1 MKQMMDQLTM
11 QFEMVKVM
19 LEGKASDER
28 GDAVQWILIVLA
40 GIAIVG
46 IVVAAITTYV
56 QNQSEDCLYLNL
68 YVPTEDGK
76 GTGTR
81 PGTPWTQPTNAHA
94 DPQALAWPEPGAG
107 PLWGL

>member
-1 MKQMMDQLTM
+1 MKQMMDQLSM

-19 LEGKASDER
+19 LEGKAGDER

-56 QNQSEDCLYLNL
+56 QNQTSQL
-68 YVPTEDGK
+68 G
-76 GTGTR
+76 
-81 PGTPWTQPTNAHA
+81 
-94 DPQALAWPEPGAG
+94 
-107 PLWGL
+107 

>member
-19 LEGKASDER
+19 LEGKVGDER

-46 IVVAAITTYV
+46 IVVAAVTARV
-56 QNQSEDCLYLNL
+56 QNETAKL
-68 YVPTEDGK
+68 G
-76 GTGTR
+76 
-81 PGTPWTQPTNAHA
+81 
-94 DPQALAWPEPGAG
+94 
-107 PLWGL
+107 

>member
-1 MKQMMDQLTM
+1 MKQMMDQLST

-56 QNQSEDCLYLNL
+56 QNQ
-68 YVPTEDGK
+68 
-76 GTGTR
+76 
-81 PGTPWTQPTNAHA
+81 
-94 DPQALAWPEPGAG
+94 AG
-107 PLWGL
+107 QLG

>member
-19 LEGKASDER
+19 LEGKVGDER

-46 IVVAAITTYV
+46 LVVAAVTARV
-56 QNQSEDCLYLNL
+56 QNETAKL
-68 YVPTEDGK
+68 G
-76 GTGTR
+76 
-81 PGTPWTQPTNAHA
+81 
-94 DPQALAWPEPGAG
+94 
-107 PLWGL
+107 

>member
-1 MKQMMDQLTM
+1 MEKPMKQMMDQLSM

-19 LEGKASDER
+19 LEGKAGDER

-56 QNQSEDCLYLNL
+56 QNQTSQL
-68 YVPTEDGK
+68 G
-76 GTGTR
+76 
-81 PGTPWTQPTNAHA
+81 
-94 DPQALAWPEPGAG
+94 
-107 PLWGL
+107 

>member
-1 MKQMMDQLTM
+1 MKQMMDQLST

-46 IVVAAITTYV
+46 IVVAAVTARV
-56 QNQSEDCLYLNL
+56 QNETAKL
-68 YVPTEDGK
+68 G
-76 GTGTR
+76 
-81 PGTPWTQPTNAHA
+81 
-94 DPQALAWPEPGAG
+94 
-107 PLWGL
+107 

>member
-1 MKQMMDQLTM
+1 MEKPMKQMMDQLSM

-19 LEGKASDER
+19 LEGTAGDER

-56 QNQSEDCLYLNL
+56 QNQTSQL
-68 YVPTEDGK
+68 G
-76 GTGTR
+76 
-81 PGTPWTQPTNAHA
+81 
-94 DPQALAWPEPGAG
+94 
-107 PLWGL
+107 

>member
-1 MKQMMDQLTM
+1 MKQMMDQLST

-19 LEGKASDER
+19 LEGTAGDER

-56 QNQSEDCLYLNL
+56 QNQTSQL
-68 YVPTEDGK
+68 G
-76 GTGTR
+76 
-81 PGTPWTQPTNAHA
+81 
-94 DPQALAWPEPGAG
+94 
-107 PLWGL
+107 

>member
-1 MKQMMDQLTM
+1 MKQMMDQLSM

-19 LEGKASDER
+19 LEGKVGDER

-56 QNQSEDCLYLNL
+56 QNQTSQL
-68 YVPTEDGK
+68 G
-76 GTGTR
+76 
-81 PGTPWTQPTNAHA
+81 
-94 DPQALAWPEPGAG
+94 
-107 PLWGL
+107 

>member
-19 LEGKASDER
+19 LEGTAGDER

-56 QNQSEDCLYLNL
+56 QNQTSQL
-68 YVPTEDGK
+68 G
-76 GTGTR
+76 
-81 PGTPWTQPTNAHA
+81 
-94 DPQALAWPEPGAG
+94 
-107 PLWGL
+107 

>member
-1 MKQMMDQLTM
+1 MKQMMDQLSM

-19 LEGKASDER
+19 LEGTAGDER

-56 QNQSEDCLYLNL
+56 QNQTSQL
-68 YVPTEDGK
+68 G
-76 GTGTR
+76 
-81 PGTPWTQPTNAHA
+81 
-94 DPQALAWPEPGAG
+94 
-107 PLWGL
+107 

>member
-1 MKQMMDQLTM
+1 MKQMMDQLST

-19 LEGKASDER
+19 LEGKASDEL

-56 QNQSEDCLYLNL
+56 QNQTSQL
-68 YVPTEDGK
+68 G
-76 GTGTR
+76 
-81 PGTPWTQPTNAHA
+81 
-94 DPQALAWPEPGAG
+94 
-107 PLWGL
+107 

>member
-1 MKQMMDQLTM
+1 MKQMMDQLST

-56 QNQSEDCLYLNL
+56 QNQTSQL
-68 YVPTEDGK
+68 G
-76 GTGTR
+76 
-81 PGTPWTQPTNAHA
+81 
-94 DPQALAWPEPGAG
+94 
-107 PLWGL
+107 

>member
-19 LEGKASDER
+19 LEGKVGDER

-56 QNQSEDCLYLNL
+56 QNQTSQL
-68 YVPTEDGK
+68 G
-76 GTGTR
+76 
-81 PGTPWTQPTNAHA
+81 
-94 DPQALAWPEPGAG
+94 
-107 PLWGL
+107 

>member
-1 MKQMMDQLTM
+1 MKQMMDQLST

-19 LEGKASDER
+19 LEGKVGDER

-56 QNQSEDCLYLNL
+56 QNQTSQL
-68 YVPTEDGK
+68 G
-76 GTGTR
+76 
-81 PGTPWTQPTNAHA
+81 
-94 DPQALAWPEPGAG
+94 
-107 PLWGL
+107 

>member
-1 MKQMMDQLTM
+1 M

-19 LEGKASDER
+19 LEGKVGDER

-56 QNQSEDCLYLNL
+56 QNQTSQL
-68 YVPTEDGK
+68 G
-76 GTGTR
+76 
-81 PGTPWTQPTNAHA
+81 
-94 DPQALAWPEPGAG
+94 
-107 PLWGL
+107 